1 MILLKRGDVKMDLEA
16 VKKILPHREPFLFV
30 DEVLE
35 ISEDRIVTKR
45 EIRKNEFF
53 FTGHFPS
60 EPIMPGVLLVEALA
74 QSGAVML
81 LQKNP
86 GAIPLFMA
94 IDKARFRRIV
104 RPGDSLIMEVKL
116 LKRRANI
123 VKVSGNAR
131 VGDKVVC
138 EVIITAGLKQK

>member
-1 MILLKRGDVKMDLEA
+1 MDLEA

-35 ISEDRIVTKR
+35 ISENRIVTKR

-53 FTGHFPS
+53 FAGHFPA

-81 LQKNP
+81 LQKTP

-94 IDKARFRRIV
+94 IDRARFRRIV

-123 VKVSGNAR
+123 VKVSGTTR
-131 VGDKVVC
+131 VDDKVVC
-138 EVIITAGLKQK
+138 EAIITAGLKQK